1 MGLDDNSKGARVFW
15 PTKHTITVERNIYFD
30 KSAATDRL
38 KGEDY
43 VTIKTPAAS
52 KASSTSNSYPITVAP
67 EITETSVSNDAP
79 TPQQPLPQ
87 VQTPEP
93 EVDPQPAPCESRT
106 RRPSKRVQDILTGI
120 VRTVEVILHSLPAFK
135 LCRYHPLL
143 RDLSLRGRV
152 YLSK

>member
-15 PTKHTITVERNIYFD
+15 PTKRTITVEQNIYFD

-38 KGEDY
+38 EGEDY
-43 VTIKTPAAS
+43 VTIKMPAAS
-52 KASSTSNSYPITVAP
+52 KASSTSNSYPIAVAP

-79 TPQQPLPQ
+79 TPQQPLPR

-93 EVDPQPAPCESRT
+93 EVDLKPAPHESRT
-106 RRPSKRVQDILTGI
+106 RRPSKRVQDILAGI
-120 VRTVEVILHSLPAFK
+120 GVILHSLSASK
-135 LCRYHPLL
+135 LRRYHPLS